1 MSNTAT
7 NTIDFGEKVREY
19 SKRTSADISVC
30 QLPKYKQSKEKA
42 IALIKEKKYGL
53 TSADFWILMNETKG
67 NAPKMLYSGLIIS
80 HNACLKI
87 NDKQTP
93 ENKFKPSCVVVD
105 KDGYGDSLVLTYCND
120 EQGIYEV
127 GEVSASNCTNAYKYA
142 MALKRLFDRV
152 VLKIT
157 KIAYDG
163 IYSEAESDEFTKQ
176 QSDSIETEMH
186 SNANMYE
193 NANCNEIDVKSFFK
207 QIESQKTMKELAALF
222 NNNQEAINGDKE
234 ILKAFKTKKSELQ
247 KDAQKTTQG
256 AA

>member
-7 NTIDFGEKVREY
+7 NTIDFGEKAREY
-19 SKRTSADISVC
+19 SKRTSADMPVC

-87 NDKQTP
+87 NDKQSP
-93 ENKFKPSCVVVD
+93 ENKFKPSCVTVD
-105 KDGYGDSLVLTYCND
+105 KDGYGNSLVLTYCND

-176 QSDSIETEMH
+176 QSDSIETEML
-186 SNANMYE
+186 SNASGEEM
-193 NANCNEIDVKSFFK
+193 DVTTFIK
-207 QIESQKTMKELAALF
+207 QISSQKTMKELAALF

-247 KDAQKTTQG
+247 KDAQKNTQG